1 MQSKKVIG
9 ILIVLGIIFGISYGV
24 YVYISDLNA
33 EQEHLER
40 IVTMIENKDYDN
52 ALALPD
58 IKMREKNQNEF
69 TNLKLYANALKAKK
83 TNDILNYKN
92 YLDSIPL
99 KYQGCM
105 SEEINKERKTLKI
118 VLEEKALQEEKL
130 AKEKAKIEREKAREN
145 ADFTKPLSNYAYFD
159 DYLTSKSYTLM
170 YEEDGITYMYDTFG
184 NGTSKRAIIL
194 NQYDLADLDRGDI
207 TTAELRSMS
216 MEARNY
222 KFGNILHLIYFDG
235 GATFVMICNLNTYSI
250 TCYFKSSENKEY
262 GEGST
267 FNLLDYRS

>member
-1 MQSKKVIG
+1 
-9 ILIVLGIIFGISYGV
+9 
-24 YVYISDLNA
+24 
-33 EQEHLER
+33 
-40 IVTMIENKDYDN
+40 
-52 ALALPD
+52 
-58 IKMREKNQNEF
+58 
-69 TNLKLYANALKAKK
+69 
-83 TNDILNYKN
+83 
-92 YLDSIPL
+92 
-99 KYQGCM
+99 M

-262 GEGST
+262 GEDST